1 MGKRF
6 FCAIILSF
14 FAAVYGL
21 GFSYESFM
29 TPRHTLERFSRI
41 HADSWIE
48 DGATIDLPRLAQ
60 FANRVTITLNSW
72 RPAGVMPAHFRVSV
86 CGQQQADFLVERPE
100 SQFTF
105 TIKGACE
112 PRRLSIEV
120 VNPFTASA
128 SDARRLGAQLKS
140 IAVSS
145 RLGVVLVDPTLIGMV
160 ALALLVLWW
169 IYDRALLRYGLSW
182 LGIAAPLIGFLFIS
196 HVSNFNFI
204 REWALW
210 VLGVS
215 FGVGIWISE
224 RYLRVRMPAPAETLR
239 QVSTPVAAM
248 LIALIVLLGGALRF
262 YGINYG
268 LPSNYHPDEVP
279 KVNAIMRMVSQGD
292 LNPTYFLHPSL
303 LLYLS
308 YGLNQVFRFFG
319 YAADFRESA
328 FLAGRCVS
336 AIAGTLSLYLIYRAG
351 VLLFSRFVGL
361 SAAAFLAVF
370 PLHVTCSR
378 YMKEDVLLLFFILLA
393 LVITLKA
400 VYEDRRVLLI
410 LAGFVA
416 GVSASSKY
424 SGMLTILIVAAAPWL
439 KSRTFLPDWSYL
451 CYAVIGCM
459 VAPLGFIACTP
470 YSILTPEKFLK
481 DFNSERHHME
491 RGHTIP
497 FTAWSQYWTYHYWR
511 SIVPGIGLVA
521 TILAIVAAGAI
532 IFQWHFEGL
541 FVIGLIMLFYL
552 PAEYVKAKPAPQPER
567 YILPCLPFIALAV
580 AVLLDRLRRSKLT
593 LLVPILFCAAFLPAA
608 TRTVQLASEV
618 PIDTRDLMAQWMKD
632 NLEHGSSVLL
642 DWKPYCPRFWY
653 NEFAVIYV
661 PRAEILDNLRIDEL
675 KRSGAQYLLLSSL
688 FYDRY
693 FSQPNLDP
701 ALREKFREV
710 FGSVPI
716 IKEFTPRYGTYGFNN
731 PSLTLF
737 SLKPEDFAALDKEL
751 VEQELGL
758 RVKTTSQERSSFPWI
773 VSSGSKSRL

>member
-1 MGKRF
+1 MAKRF
-6 FCAIILSF
+6 FCALIFSLL
-14 FAAVYGL
+14 AAVYGL
-21 GFSYESFM
+21 GSSYESFM
-29 TPRHTLERFSRI
+29 TPRHTLERFNRI
-41 HADSWIE
+41 HPDSWVE
-48 DGATIDLPRLAQ
+48 DGATIDLPRLAR
-60 FANRVTITLNSW
+60 FANRITLTLNAW

-86 CGQQQADFLVERPE
+86 CGMQQADFLVERPE

-105 TIKGACE
+105 TIKGNCE
-112 PRRLSIEV
+112 PRRIAIEV
-120 VNPFTASA
+120 VNPFVASA

-140 IAVSS
+140 VSVTS
-145 RLGVVLVDPTLIGMV
+145 RLGVVLVDPLLVGIV
-160 ALALLVLWW
+160 ALALMVLWW
-169 IYDRALLRYGLSW
+169 IYDRALLRFGLSW
-182 LGIAAPLIGFLFIS
+182 LGLGLPLASIFFLS
-196 HVSNFNFI
+196 QVNNFTFT

-215 FGVGIWISE
+215 FGIGIWVAE
-224 RYLRVRMPAPAETLR
+224 RYLRARMPITDEKTR
-239 QVSTPVAAM
+239 DVSIPVAAG
-248 LIALIVLLGGALRF
+248 LITLIVVIGGALRF
-262 YGINYG
+262 YGIKYG

-279 KVNAIMRMVSQGD
+279 KVNAIMRMVAQGD

-303 LLYLS
+303 LLYSS
-308 YGLNQVFRFFG
+308 YGLNQLAHFFG
-319 YAADFRESA
+319 FDGDFRDST

-336 AIAGTLSLYLIYRAG
+336 AIAGTASLYLLYRAG

-361 SAAAFLAVF
+361 SAAALLAVF

-400 VYEDRRVLLI
+400 VYEDRKILLI
-410 LAGFVA
+410 LAGFIS

-424 SGMLTILIVAAAPWL
+424 SGMLTILIVAGAPWL
-439 KSRTFLPDWSYL
+439 KSRSLLPDWSYL
-451 CYAVIGCM
+451 FYAAIGCA

-470 YSILTPEKFLK
+470 YSVLTPEKFLK

-511 SIVPGIGLVA
+511 SIVPGIGLIA

-532 IFQWHFEGL
+532 IFRWHFEGL
-541 FVIGLIMLFYL
+541 FVIGLIVLFYL

-567 YILPCLPFIALAV
+567 YILPCLPFIALAI
-580 AVLLDRLRRSKLT
+580 AVLLERLRSTKIY
-593 LLVPILFCAAFLPAA
+593 LLVPILFIAAFLPAA

-618 PIDTRDLMAQWMKD
+618 PVDTRDLMAQWMKD
-632 NLEHGSSVLL
+632 NLPHGATVLL

-653 NEFAVIYV
+653 NEFNVVYV
-661 PRAEILDNLRIDEL
+661 PRAEILNNLSVEQL
-675 KRSGAQYLLLSSL
+675 KKSGGQYLLLSSL

-710 FGSVPI
+710 FGRVPI
-716 IKEFTPRYGTYGFNN
+716 VKEYAPRYGTYGFNN

-737 SLKPEDFAALDKEL
+737 SLKTEDFLALDREL
-751 VEQELGL
+751 AEQQLGE
-758 RVKTTSQERSSFPWI
+758 REKTTNQERTSFPWI
-773 VSSGSKSRL
+773 VVTEEKSR